1 MVEAG
6 IAADRTEAWG
16 WIQESCILKK
26 WCHICAA
33 EANFPARTGY
43 IQGHDCLF
51 ADKKKTVPLRDIVFP
66 EKMSG
71 KEPRHTAANN
81 QHIRAHIPPEPRKG
95 GRSPCRRARRK
106 AETAAENAVF
116 PKYPASPLRKKFFY
130 VILRFARLYEKMRG
144 RGEARRRKRSGNPGT
159 NVYAHPAGKS
169 AAGCIKG
176 EKKIAL

>member
-1 MVEAG
+1 MEEAG
-6 IAADRTEAWG
+6 IAAVRTEAWG

-33 EANFPARTGY
+33 EANFSARTGY

-71 KEPRHTAANN
+71 KEPRHTAADN

-95 GRSPCRRARRK
+95 GRSPLPPCLVQDRNGSRKCCFSEISCKPVAEIFFLCYTAFCRII
-106 AETAAENAVF
+106 
-116 PKYPASPLRKKFFY
+116 RKKCAAG
-130 VILRFARLYEKMRG
+130 VKL
-144 RGEARRRKRSGNPGT
+144 T
-159 NVYAHPAGKS
+159 AGK
-169 AAGCIKG
+169 GTETRGKTHTRIRQGNQRCDV
-176 EKKIAL
+176 